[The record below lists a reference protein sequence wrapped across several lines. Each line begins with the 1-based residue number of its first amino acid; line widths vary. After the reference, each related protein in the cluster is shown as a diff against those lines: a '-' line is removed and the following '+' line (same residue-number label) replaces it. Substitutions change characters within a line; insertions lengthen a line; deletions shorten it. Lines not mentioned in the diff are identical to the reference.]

1 MTSSKLLRQ
10 RFARGSSSIEFAL
23 VAAFGGLFV
32 ILIGTMELGRVLFYL
47 NSANEATRLGARI
60 AVVCDANAAQIKTRM
75 TDMLGILDPAKISV
89 TYLPAGC
96 ATSADTARN
105 TCQSVTVAIE
115 SGLKIDTAIPF
126 VPFSLD
132 MPTFSTTLSREAM
145 DSAHCS

>member
-1 MTSSKLLRQ
+1 MTSAKLFRQ

-47 NSANEATRLGARI
+47 NTANEATRLGARI

-75 TDMLGILDPAKISV
+75 TEMLTILDPAKISV

-105 TCQSVTVAIE
+105 TCQSVTVEIA
-115 SGLKIDTAIPF
+115 SGLQIDTAIPF

-132 MPTFSTTLSREAM
+132 MPAFSTTLSREAM
-145 DSAHCS
+145 DSANCS